1 MKATAFGGNVL
12 NIIIVGCGKVGLT
25 LVEQLSEM
33 GNDITIVDI
42 RSERVQEISDRYDV
56 AGVCGNGATHSVL
69 IDAGVNEADLLIA
82 VTGSDERN
90 LLCCLIAKKA
100 GNCQTIARV
109 RSPQYNSEVPYLKSE
124 LGLAM
129 VINPEYAAAL
139 EIARVLRFPSAIK
152 IDPFV
157 KGRIELLKFKLPEDS
172 PLCGMAVKE
181 IAPRLHC
188 DVLVCTIERGEEVY
202 IAKGDS
208 TFQAK
213 DVISIIAEPKNAFA
227 FFKKI
232 NYKAS
237 PVHDTLIAGGGD
249 ICHYLCEMLVKSGIA
264 VTVIEKDAARAQQM
278 SNELDGVNIVH
289 EDAINES
296 VLMENGIDRTDS
308 FVALTN
314 IDEENVLLTLYAR
327 TVNKCKMVTKI
338 NRIDFES
345 VIEHLDLDTIIY
357 PRNLTSEYI
366 VRYVRAMKAT
376 IGTNLETLYQLIK
389 GKVEAVEFIVKGEGM
404 LTSAPLMDLNLKDGV
419 LVAAIF
425 RGGKV
430 ILPRGSDR
438 LQPDDS
444 VVVVSN
450 HLGLTDMTD
459 LLRR

>member
-1 MKATAFGGNVL
+1 MD
-12 NIIIVGCGKVGLT
+12 IIIVGCGKVGKT
-25 LVEQLSEM
+25 LVEQLCTTGS
-33 GNDITIVDI
+33 DITVIDI
-42 RSERVQEISDRYDV
+42 RAERVQEISDRFDV

-69 IDAGVNEADLLIA
+69 MEAGINHADLLIA

-109 RSPQYNSEVPYLKSE
+109 RSPQYNSEVPYLKEE

-129 VINPEYAAAL
+129 VINPEYAAAM

-152 IDPFV
+152 IDTFV
-157 KGRIELLKFKLPEDS
+157 KGRIELMKFKLPEDS
-172 PLCGMAVKE
+172 PLCGMAVKD

-188 DVLVCTIERGEEVY
+188 DILVCTIERDEEVY
-202 IAKGDS
+202 IANGNS
-208 TFQAK
+208 TFAAR
-213 DVISIIAEPKNAFA
+213 DIISIIAEPKNAFA

-237 PVHDTLIAGGGD
+237 PVHDALIAGGGD

-264 VTVIEKDAARAQQM
+264 VTVIEKDAARAEQM
-278 SNELDGVNIVH
+278 SEELHGVNIVH
-289 EDAINES
+289 EDAINEG
-296 VLMENGIDRTDS
+296 VLMENGIDKTNA

-327 TVNKCKMVTKI
+327 TVNKGKLVTKI
-338 NRIDFES
+338 NRIDFDS
-345 VIEHLDLDTIIY
+345 VIAHLDLDTVIY
-357 PRNLTSEYI
+357 PRNITSEYI

-376 IGTNLETLYQLIK
+376 LGTNLETLYQLIK

-404 LTSAPLMDLNLKDGV
+404 LTAAPLMNMPFKDGV

-430 ILPRGSDR
+430 ILPRGSDQ
-438 LQPDDS
+438 LQTGDS

-459 LLRR
+459 LLNR

>member
-1 MKATAFGGNVL
+1 MD
-12 NIIIVGCGKVGLT
+12 IIIVGCGKVGRT

-33 GNDITIVDI
+33 DNDITVVDL
-42 RSERVQEISDRYDV
+42 RADRVQELSDRFDIN
-56 AGVCGNGATHSVL
+56 GVCGNGATHSVL
-69 IDAGVNEADLLIA
+69 VEAGVNDADLLIA

-100 GNCQTIARV
+100 GDCQTIARV
-109 RSPQYNSEVPYLKSE
+109 RSPQYNSEVPYLKEE

-172 PLCGMAVKE
+172 PLVGMAVKD

-188 DVLVCTIERGEEVY
+188 DILVCTIERGEEVE
-202 IAKGDS
+202 IANGNS
-208 TFQAK
+208 VFQSR
-213 DVISIIAEPKNAFA
+213 DIISIIAEPKNAFA

-237 PVHDTLIAGGGD
+237 PVHDALIAGGGD

-264 VTVIEKDAARAQQM
+264 VTVIEKDAAIADKM
-278 SNELDGVNIVH
+278 SEELHGVNIVH

-296 VLMENGIDRTDS
+296 VLKQNGIDKTDS

-314 IDEENVLLTLYAR
+314 IDEENVLLSLYAR
-327 TVNKCKMVTKI
+327 TVNDCKMVTKI
-338 NRIDFES
+338 NRIDFDS
-345 VIEHLDLDTIIY
+345 VIEHLDLDTVIY

-389 GKVEAVEFIVKGEGM
+389 GKVEAAEFIVKGDGM
-404 LTSAPLMDLNLKDGV
+404 LTSAPLMNLNLKDGV

-430 ILPRGSDR
+430 IIPRGSDR
-438 LQPDDS
+438 LQKDDS

-459 LLRR
+459 LLSK